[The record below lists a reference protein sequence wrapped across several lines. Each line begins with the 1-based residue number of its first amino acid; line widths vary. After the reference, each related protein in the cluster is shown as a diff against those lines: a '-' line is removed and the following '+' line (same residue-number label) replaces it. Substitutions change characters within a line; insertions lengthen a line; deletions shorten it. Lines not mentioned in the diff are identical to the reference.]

1 MDVNEALQFTDR
13 IVFEHTGNHLNDVQR
28 AVVEGVWDRQTY
40 DDIAKKCHITT
51 NHVSD
56 IGAELWKLLSRA
68 LEEDIKKSNFR
79 SNLERLGIASS
90 PIIIQSNNHQNNNH
104 IFNFGT
110 KNFKEVNTQHQDT
123 SLNSKCSRH
132 DLNLAPQ
139 ITKFYDRKIEL
150 ETISNSIFNH
160 DIKLISVLGLHGIGK
175 TTLVKRFV
183 DLNLEKFEFVIWKS
197 LKFPKSLES
206 LIDDLLINFVQ
217 DISVNTSDKLNQL
230 FTILTDKKLLVV
242 LDDVQN
248 IFVKGE
254 SNGQYQAEYQD
265 YQNWFKM
272 LTEIQH
278 KSNLILISQEQCQEM
293 RCLYEEFCSIK
304 CLELS
309 GLDST
314 EILENIGLNDK
325 FIWLDLINLYRG
337 NPLYI
342 NNIATLIKEL
352 FDDSVADFLAEN
364 QLVITN
370 SMRSQF
376 KQLLNRLSNSEKQLA
391 IEITKIGN
399 PTSREILKQSL
410 DLSSTEFINALQ
422 SLQQRYLVIKIKK
435 ENKTLFD
442 LSPIFKEYI
451 KLVS

>member
-1 MDVNEALQFTDR
+1 
-13 IVFEHTGNHLNDVQR
+13 
-28 AVVEGVWDRQTY
+28 
-40 DDIAKKCHITT
+40 
-51 NHVSD
+51 
-56 IGAELWKLLSRA
+56 
-68 LEEDIKKSNFR
+68 
-79 SNLERLGIASS
+79 
-90 PIIIQSNNHQNNNH
+90 
-104 IFNFGT
+104 
-110 KNFKEVNTQHQDT
+110 
-123 SLNSKCSRH
+123 LNSKCSHH

-150 ETISNSIFNH
+150 ETISNSIFNQ
-160 DIKLISVLGLHGIGK
+160 DIKLISVLGMHGIGK

-197 LKFPKSLES
+197 LKFPKPLES

-254 SNGQYQAEYQD
+254 STGQYQAEYQD

-293 RCLYEEFCSIK
+293 RCLYEEFYSIK
-304 CLELS
+304 YLELS
-309 GLDST
+309 GLDSA

-325 FIWLDLINLYRG
+325 FVWLDLINLYRG

-391 IEITKIGN
+391 IEIAKIGH